1 MCRLGS
7 SPTEQGDEVE
17 VCEYVDV
24 AEDEELKGEEL
35 GRGEELEGC

>member
-7 SPTEQGDEVE
+7 SSTERGDEVE
-17 VCEYVDV
+17 VFEYVDV
-24 AEDEELKGEEL
+24 AEDGELKGDEL